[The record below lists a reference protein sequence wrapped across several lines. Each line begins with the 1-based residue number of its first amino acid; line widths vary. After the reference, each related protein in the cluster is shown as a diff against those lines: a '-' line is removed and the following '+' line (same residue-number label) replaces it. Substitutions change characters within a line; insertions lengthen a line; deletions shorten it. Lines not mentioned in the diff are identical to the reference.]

1 MRTAFSLTSLWS
13 CTNQTF
19 HKLRA
24 RQHARSS
31 SCTAMNWQNWQSFR
45 KVGSSLNLISS
56 ASVRKTPKLGRKV
69 RFARLAT
76 EFSSFQG
83 VCRKVMLLLFKF
95 LPLIIFLHYWVIKVF
110 VWIQMFNA
118 NARYWKIFFRTS
130 VTFIRP
136 IFPSLIWIY
145 RSM

>member
-1 MRTAFSLTSLWS
+1 MHGDELT
-13 CTNQTF
+13 
-19 HKLRA
+19 KLTGI
-24 RQHARSS
+24 Q
-31 SCTAMNWQNWQSFR
+31 

-118 NARYWKIFFRTS
+118 NARY
-130 VTFIRP
+130 
-136 IFPSLIWIY
+136 
-145 RSM
+145 

>member
-24 RQHARSS
+24 RQHARPWTDKTDSHLERS
-31 SCTAMNWQNWQSFR
+31 DP
-45 KVGSSLNLISS
+45 VLIRFSRLQFARHRS
-56 ASVRKTPKLGRKV
+56 WGKLGRKV

-118 NARYWKIFFRTS
+118 NARYWKIFFRIS